1 MRSWTT
7 HEIAELKRLSRE
19 GVPLREIAERLERT
33 HKATAIQAL
42 RVGIVSPRQRQ
53 WSTVEIRRARM
64 MYDAGSSPTVIAER
78 LARTERSVR
87 AQLAR
92 HGGLD
97 RRRKGATRR
106 KHDVTA
112 YALWMRGLT
121 ATEVLIVLD
130 RRSDHN
136 ARRGL
141 CAWLTRYAERARLP
155 VPAPHRRYR
164 VDWDRVEAARRELY
178 GPAVQPL
185 DRDRKA
191 S

>member
-19 GVPLREIAERLERT
+19 GVPLREIADRLERS

-42 RVGIVSPRQRQ
+42 RVGIVSPRQRN

-64 MYDAGSSPTVIAER
+64 LYDTGYSPREIAEQLGR
-78 LARTERSVR
+78 SHRSVS
-87 AQLAR
+87 AQLTR
-92 HGGLD
+92 HGGRD
-97 RRRKGATRR
+97 ERRRRESKLKPHT
-106 KHDVTA
+106 TE
-112 YALWMRGLT
+112 YALRCQGLT
-121 ATEVLIVLD
+121 CHEVLIVLG
-130 RRSDHN
+130 RPSGPN
-136 ARRGL
+136 KRRGL
-141 CAWLTRYAERARLP
+141 AMALARYAVRARLP
-155 VPAPHRRYR
+155 VPVDHGRRC

-185 DRDRKA
+185 DRERKA